1 MGSFFADVLSFEH
14 EVAMFDKDPNRLRFT
29 FNTLR
34 FSSFDEVKEFA
45 LVIDGT
51 DSYANANFALLDPA
65 VRAELFNS
73 ERPIYT
79 KNRDDVPT
87 RYGLETK
94 VSNSLVADGCVIE
107 GEVSNCILF
116 RGVKV
121 EKGAKLSNCI
131 IMQDSVVRSG
141 ANLKYVITD
150 KNV

>member
-1 MGSFFADVLSFEH
+1 MFGDMPFGNKYIVKTAAAAAVFICLLRRTLCRGGALRPLRPRVSF
-14 EVAMFDKDPNRLRFT
+14 
-29 FNTLR
+29 
-34 FSSFDEVKEFA
+34 
-45 LVIDGT
+45 
-51 DSYANANFALLDPA
+51 PA
-65 VRAELFNS
+65 AE
-73 ERPIYT
+73 
-79 KNRDDVPT
+79 KT
-87 RYGLETK
+87 RKRRLETK

-150 KNV
+150 KNVEITEGRELVGAPTHYMTVRKKSRV